1 VVDEG
6 NKLLSVYKDL
16 MMPEREGLEDAT
28 WLLNDKYLNKI
39 RADNEI
45 YEWANENERKIN
57 KDEVIKHE
65 TVKMLG

>member
-1 VVDEG
+1 
-6 NKLLSVYKDL
+6 